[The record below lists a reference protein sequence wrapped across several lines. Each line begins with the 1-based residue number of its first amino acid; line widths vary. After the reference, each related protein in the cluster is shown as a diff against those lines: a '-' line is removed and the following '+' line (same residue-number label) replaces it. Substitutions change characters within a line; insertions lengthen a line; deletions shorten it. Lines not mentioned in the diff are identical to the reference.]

1 MTHPTLKKSIRKDN
15 IPTKALT
22 DSINVYSK
30 ELATIIN
37 SCLEK
42 GVFPNELKIA
52 DVSPIFKKDE
62 DLNK

>member
-1 MTHPTLKKSIRKDN
+1 M
-15 IPTKALT
+15 

-42 GVFPNELKIA
+42 GVFPDELKIA
-52 DVSPIFKKDE
+52 DVSPIFNKDE